1 MPPDASFADAPF
13 DAIVAG
19 LGPAGL
25 TAALALSSLGLR
37 VAAVG
42 QATSRKTDAR
52 ATALMPASLTL
63 LTSLG
68 VWVNCSSF
76 GQPMTGLRIIDATGR
91 LLRAPETLF
100 QAKELGLESF
110 GACIANVHLVGALE
124 RAVRA
129 TTNLTLI
136 ETSGI
141 ANIAIGHKA
150 AAMTLAEGRSLRAP
164 LLVGADGR
172 NSPSRA
178 AAGIATTAWTY
189 PQTALALTF
198 KHARP
203 HGGVSIE
210 FHRASGPLTTVPLPG
225 HASSLVWVETPEE
238 AKRLMALE
246 EAAFLEALRAALHG
260 VLGKIESVTPRAAF
274 PLSGLT
280 AERLAQRRT
289 VLVGEA
295 AHVLPPIGAQGL
307 NLGLRDVACLAD
319 VVADAREA
327 GHNDIGE
334 AVVLDAYAN
343 ARRGDVW
350 TRTSAVD
357 LLNRSLL
364 SSQLPV
370 QAVRGFG
377 LHMLALAPP
386 LRRMVMQEGL
396 APTQG
401 LPRLMRPETGVG

>member
-1 MPPDASFADAPF
+1 MPSDTSYDVM
-13 DAIVAG
+13 IAG

-25 TAALALSSLGLR
+25 TAALALGSLGLR
-37 VAAVG
+37 VAAIG
-42 QATSRKTDAR
+42 QSLSGKVDAR

-63 LTSLG
+63 LKRLG
-68 VWVNCSSF
+68 VWENCSTF

-91 LLRAPETLF
+91 LLRAPETTF
-100 QAKELGLESF
+100 QANELGHDSF
-110 GACIANVHLVGALE
+110 GACIANVHLVSALE
-124 RAVRA
+124 RAARA
-129 TTNLTLI
+129 TANLTLI

-141 ANIAIGHKA
+141 TNIAIGHKA
-150 AAMTLAEGRSLRAP
+150 ADMTLAEGQCMRAP

-178 AAGIATTAWTY
+178 AAGIATTAWSY

-198 KHARP
+198 RHARP

-210 FHRASGPLTTVPLPG
+210 FHRASGPLTTVPLPSNT
-225 HASSLVWVETPEE
+225 SSLVWVETPEE
-238 AKRLMALE
+238 AKRLMALDE
-246 EAAFLEALRAALHG
+246 DAFLKSLRAALHG
-260 VLGKIESVTPRAAF
+260 VLGQIESVTARAAF

-295 AHVLPPIGAQGL
+295 AHVMPPIGAQGL

-319 VVADAREA
+319 AVADAREA
-327 GHNDIGE
+327 GHDDIGE
-334 AVVLDAYAN
+334 AIVLDAYAR
-343 ARRGDVW
+343 ARRGDVR
-350 TRTSAVD
+350 TRTTAVD

-377 LHMLALAPP
+377 LHMLALLPP
-386 LRRMVMQEGL
+386 LRRMLMREGL

-401 LPRLMRPETGVG
+401 LPRLMRPEAGTF